1 MYYEL
6 AAEHDSALSF
16 YNKAVVTATDGAK
29 KLTSYKTDVA
39 AVVGGK
45 AYRIGE
51 QPQSN
56 TTARH
61 MREFFIQ
68 EGFAYMTKK
77 QLLALPQL

>member
-1 MYYEL
+1 MQYEL
-6 AAEHDSALSF
+6 KADHDSAKSF
-16 YNKAVVTATDGAK
+16 YNKAVVTVTDGAK
-29 KLTSYKTDVA
+29 TLTSYKTNVA
-39 AVVGGK
+39 AIIGGR

-68 EGFAYMTKK
+68 EGFERMTKK
-77 QLLALPQL
+77 QLSLLPQL